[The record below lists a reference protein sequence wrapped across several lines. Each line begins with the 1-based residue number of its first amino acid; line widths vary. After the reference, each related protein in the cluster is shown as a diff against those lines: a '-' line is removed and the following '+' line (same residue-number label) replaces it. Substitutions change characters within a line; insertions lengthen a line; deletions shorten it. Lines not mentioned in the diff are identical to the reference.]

1 MRILLVG
8 DVFARAGRT
17 ILKERLPGLLKEHR
31 VDLCVVNGENASGG
45 IGITLENFREICA
58 AGADVVTLGNHTW
71 GKREIFSFVDSEP
84 RLLRPANFPPSTPG
98 QGAAVVAS
106 RSGERVLVVNLMGR
120 VYSPIGLECPFRQ
133 LDAILSDHAGRYEA
147 VVVDFHAEATSEK
160 VALGWYADG
169 RVTVLAGTHTHVATA
184 DTMILPQGTAYQT
197 DLGMTGPYH
206 SVIGMKTEIVLQKFL
221 TQLPV
226 RFEAASGPRQL
237 CGLLVET
244 DGAKA
249 KELTRI
255 LIREAS

>member
-8 DVFARAGRT
+8 DIFARAGRS
-17 ILKERLPGLLKEHR
+17 ILKERLPGLLRQHS

-45 IGITLENFREICA
+45 IGITLENFHEICA
-58 AGADVVTLGNHTW
+58 AGADAVTLGNHTW
-71 GKREIFSFVDSEP
+71 GKREVFGFIDSEP
-84 RLLRPANFPPSTPG
+84 RLLRPANFPPGTPG
-98 QGAAVVAS
+98 QGATIVQS

-120 VYSPIGLECPFRQ
+120 VYSPVALECPFRH
-133 LDAILSDHAGRYEA
+133 LDAILDDHAGRYDA

-169 RVTVLAGTHTHVATA
+169 RVTVLAGTHTHVPTA
-184 DTMILPQGTAYQT
+184 DTMILPKGTAYQT

-206 SVIGMKTEIVLQKFL
+206 SVIGMQTEIVLQKFL

-226 RFEAASGPRQL
+226 RFEAANGPRQL

-244 DGAKA
+244 DGLNA
-249 KELTRI
+249 KEVARI
-255 LIREAS
+255 LIREE